1 MAVDTTAGVR
11 ITGELLSVALE
22 EGTLDSGRPW
32 SKGVVK
38 LLVGDFVER
47 IGYATLDQAERVTE
61 GTQRGDVVTLDVR
74 PQGAYDEATKRRSK
88 VTWRGVDW
96 AE

>member
-1 MAVDTTAGVR
+1 MAVDSTAGVR
-11 ITGELLSVALE
+11 ISGELLSVALE
-22 EGTLDSGRPW
+22 EGTLDNGRAW

-47 IGYATLDQAERVTE
+47 VGYATLEDAEAATAGAERGQLVT
-61 GTQRGDVVTLDVR
+61 VDVR
-74 PQGAYDEATKRRSK
+74 PQGAYDEATRRRSK
-88 VTWRGVDW
+88 VTWRGVG